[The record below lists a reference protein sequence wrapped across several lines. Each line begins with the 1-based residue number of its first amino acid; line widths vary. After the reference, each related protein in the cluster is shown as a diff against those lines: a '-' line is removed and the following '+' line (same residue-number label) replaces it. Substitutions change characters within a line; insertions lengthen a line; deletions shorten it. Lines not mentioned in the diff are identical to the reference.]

1 MNKNYKKAQK
11 PVSRTNSKSAKA
23 YTIPKK
29 HILIILGDK
38 LLKLY
43 QGQEKLFQAEIV
55 IGGGPLTPTGTFRA
69 GSWVK
74 DKIYPPEI
82 SIPWSESPWLN
93 PYGPWFLPVLE
104 KSGSFTILGP
114 NMGIHGTRGPGWY
127 WDPEPPLPE
136 SEVIAVIKASKRLS
150 EYFRIELSEEKYRE
164 ILEKVYYLYHS
175 HGCIRLSN
183 RDIQTLH
190 NLIPSPKGISIGII
204 NQIPPK
210 KSK

>member
-74 DKIYPPEI
+74 DKIYPLWALV
-82 SIPWSESPWLN
+82 SADFRKKWGFYKTWAK
-93 PYGPWFLPVLE
+93 YGNSWNKRTWMVL
-104 KSGSFTILGP
+104 GS
-114 NMGIHGTRGPGWY
+114 
-127 WDPEPPLPE
+127 
-136 SEVIAVIKASKRLS
+136 
-150 EYFRIELSEEKYRE
+150 
-164 ILEKVYYLYHS
+164 
-175 HGCIRLSN
+175 
-183 RDIQTLH
+183 
-190 NLIPSPKGISIGII
+190 
-204 NQIPPK
+204 
-210 KSK
+210 